1 MVAVSGC
8 GGARRAR
15 RGALPRQSER
25 EKARASEWSERRVHD
40 AYVPTLARPV
50 GPMLVYGRH
59 TTVMAYGQS
68 ATGVRVN
75 TAVRADYDN

>member
-1 MVAVSGC
+1 M
-8 GGARRAR
+8 
-15 RGALPRQSER
+15 
-25 EKARASEWSERRVHD
+25 SEWSERRVHD